1 MIGII
6 VVTHG
11 GLAQELV
18 AITQHVVGRVDGV
31 RWIGVGPDDDLE
43 QRRAEIRDAVAQVDT
58 GDGVIIVTDMFGGTP
73 ANLAATQLVKGRV
86 EVLAG
91 ANLPMMIRLMESRE
105 TLGVVE
111 AAEAACEAGR
121 RFIAVASGGVG
132 GDGK

>member
-18 AITQHVVGRVDGV
+18 AITQHVVGQVDGV
-31 RWIGVGPDDDLE
+31 RSIGVGPDDDLE
-43 QRRAEIRDAVAQVDT
+43 KRRAEIREAVAAVDA
-58 GDGVIIVTDMFGGTP
+58 GAGVIIVTDMFGGTP
-73 ANLAATQLVKGRV
+73 ANLAATQQVKGRV

-121 RFIAVASGGVG
+121 RFIAVASGGLN